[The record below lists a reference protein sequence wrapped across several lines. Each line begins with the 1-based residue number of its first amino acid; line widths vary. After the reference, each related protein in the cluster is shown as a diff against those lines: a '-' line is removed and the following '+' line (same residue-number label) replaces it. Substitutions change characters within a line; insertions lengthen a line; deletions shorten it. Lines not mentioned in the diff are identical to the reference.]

1 MKIRSISTKGVGRR
15 IRMLRQSKGWSEAQL
30 AKRVSYILGRPFQQ
44 YLVSRV
50 EIEFRL
56 GLKEDELLALAQAL
70 EVSHLD
76 LVDLSRPIS
85 IEV

>member
-15 IRMLRQSKGWSEAQL
+15 IRMLRQSKGWSETDL
-30 AKRVSYILGRPFQQ
+30 AKRVSFILGRQFQQ
-44 YLVSRV
+44 YLVSRI
-50 EIEFRL
+50 EIEFRM
-56 GLKEDELLALAQAL
+56 GMKEEELLAFAQAL

-76 LVDLSRPIS
+76 LVDMKRPMT